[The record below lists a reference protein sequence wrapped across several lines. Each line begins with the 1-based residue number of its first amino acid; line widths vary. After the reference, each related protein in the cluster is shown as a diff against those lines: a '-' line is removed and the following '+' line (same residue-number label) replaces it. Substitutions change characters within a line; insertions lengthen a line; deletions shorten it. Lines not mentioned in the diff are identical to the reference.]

1 MRMFEIS
8 RRDLVLSAAGA
19 YAAFG
24 LAKPIAFIGA
34 AEAQQAPAQSFRKYK
49 VGDIEV
55 ISLFDGMWE
64 KPHDE
69 NFIKGVNVEQTKASL
84 KAAGLTDAH
93 VPIPFT
99 VLAVRTGGRLV
110 LIDSGTGG
118 GQVGGPKAGLL
129 SQNMTAAGL
138 NPSDVKTI
146 VVSHFHPDHIFGLMA
161 KDTNAQTFPEAEI
174 IVPAAELKWWTQPV
188 DSIPQPRRGLAQR
201 IQATFPNWKNIKV
214 VDGEADV
221 APGVRAIPAFG
232 HTQGHTAHLISSGG
246 RQLLATADATNIQAL
261 FVKNPEWQAA
271 FDHVPD
277 QAVETRKKLF
287 DRAIADKAQ
296 VAGYHW
302 GLPNVGTIAKD
313 GGGYAFTPSPGDAA

>member
-1 MRMFEIS
+1 MGFSFEVS

-24 LAKPIAFIGA
+24 LTKPIAFIGA
-34 AEAQQAPAQSFRKYK
+34 AQAQTPAQGFRKYK

-55 ISLFDGMWE
+55 ISLYDGIWE

-69 NFIKGVNVEQTKASL
+69 NFIKGANVEQTKTAL

-99 VLAVRTGGRLV
+99 IIALKTRDSLV

-118 GQVGGPKAGLL
+118 GQAGGPKAGQLA
-129 SQNMTAAGL
+129 QNMAAAGL
-138 NPSDVKTI
+138 DPKAVKTI
-146 VVSHFHPDHIFGLMA
+146 VISHFHADHVSGLMA
-161 KDTNAQTFPEAEI
+161 KDTNAQTFPDAEI
-174 IVPAAELKWWTQPV
+174 IVPAAELKWWTQPAE
-188 DSIPQPRRGLAQR
+188 SIAQPRRGQAQR
-201 IQATFPNWKNIKV
+201 MQATLATWKNVKQ
-214 VDGEADV
+214 VDGEAELV
-221 APGVRAIPAFG
+221 PGVRAIPAFG

-246 RQLLATADATNIQAL
+246 QQLLVTADASNIQAL
-261 FVKNPEWQAA
+261 FVKHPEWIAA

-287 DRAIADKAQ
+287 DRAIADKAM

-302 GLPNVGTIAKD
+302 GLPNVGTISKD
-313 GGGYAFTPSPGDAA
+313 GTGYAFTPAAGS

>member
-129 SQNMTAAGL
+129 AQNMAAAGL

-201 IQATFPNWKNIKV
+201 IQATSPIGGTSRWWM
-214 VDGEADV
+214 AR
-221 APGVRAIPAFG
+221 PRSRRACALSRRSATPRATP
-232 HTQGHTAHLISSGG
+232 HISS
-246 RQLLATADATNIQAL
+246 APAADNCS
-261 FVKNPEWQAA
+261 P
-271 FDHVPD
+271 P
-277 QAVETRKKLF
+277 
-287 DRAIADKAQ
+287 
-296 VAGYHW
+296 
-302 GLPNVGTIAKD
+302 P
-313 GGGYAFTPSPGDAA
+313 TPPTFRRCS

>member
-1 MRMFEIS
+1 MFTIT
-8 RRDLVLSAAGA
+8 RRDLLLSAAGA

-24 LAKPIAFIGA
+24 LTKPISFVGA
-34 AEAQQAPAQSFRKYK
+34 AAAQTPAGSFKKYK

-55 ISLFDGMWE
+55 VSLYDGVWE

-69 NFIKGVNVEQTKASL
+69 AFIKGVNVEQTKAAL

-93 VPIPFT
+93 VPIAFT
-99 VLAVRTGGRLV
+99 VIAVNTSGRWV

-118 GQVGGPKAGLL
+118 GQAGGPKAGVLAQ
-129 SQNMTAAGL
+129 SMAAAGID
-138 NPSDVKTI
+138 PKAVTT
-146 VVSHFHPDHIFGLMA
+146 VVISHFHGDHISGLMA
-161 KDTNAQTFPEAEI
+161 KDTNAQMFPDAEI
-174 IVPAAELKWWTQPV
+174 VVPAAELKWWTQPI
-188 DSIPQPRRGLAQR
+188 DSIPQPRRALAQR
-201 IQATFPNWKNIKV
+201 LQATLPTWKNVKP

-221 APGVRAIPAFG
+221 APGVRAIPAHG
-232 HTQGHTAHLISSGG
+232 HTQGHTAHLVSSGAN
-246 RQLLATADATNIQAL
+246 QLLVTADATNVAAL
-261 FVKNPEWQAA
+261 FVKNPQWQAA

-287 DRAIADKAQ
+287 DRAISDKAM

-313 GGGYAFTPSPGDAA
+313 GSGYAFTPAA